1 MVSIWRNTR
10 VRGEGK
16 VLAALEDRATSKN
29 CLGCI
34 IDTAFAENVLDV
46 TVIKE
51 GEIIKH
57 VLGGES
63 LHHKIMETAVI
74 RYPPF
79 ITFPEYGTPGCL
91 EDFILDEQLIDLLDG
106 TEYRLLRHLSS
117 KFNFTTRF
125 LLRQQ
130 LELWGTV
137 YDNDTASGVIGMIKD
152 GSTHFGVGGFNWDLR
167 YWPHV
172 DQLLPYRRTLVKFLS
187 PRRGGSANWLALVHP
202 FDLKIWSSIFV
213 VVLAAATCLNLAQRV
228 EIGQQGADFVLC
240 LLVSLSVLAQQGD
253 VPKYWSHGVRRPIL
267 VGLQLCVILLGA
279 CYCALLFA
287 VLTVEQAAQQV
298 DSVQELVD
306 SNLRLTDVDEIW
318 PGQLRL
324 SDDQNI
330 ATMMKK
336 FRMSSS
342 WDELLKRLNSGKFSY
357 TVECL
362 DTGFLCLQDDIMT
375 DMLENLHLSEDF
387 VLTSEI
393 AMVMKKGFPLK
404 NAFDRETSHL
414 IESGILK
421 MWEEQVVRKI
431 PERDMGRLMKK
442 RGAATVPIAIGLS
455 HMGGP
460 FMMLIFG
467 LCLALFSF
475 FMEVLFCGKSARSL
489 QL

>member
-1 MVSIWRNTR
+1 MR
-10 VRGEGK
+10 K
-16 VLAALEDRATSKN
+16 Q
-29 CLGCI
+29 
-34 IDTAFAENVLDV
+34 AECRP
-46 TVIKE
+46 TVNDF
-51 GEIIKH
+51 
-57 VLGGES
+57 LQ
-63 LHHKIMETAVI
+63 TAVI

-79 ITFPEYGTPGCL
+79 ITFPEYSTPGCL
-91 EDFILDEQLIDLLDG
+91 EDVILDEQLIDLLDG

-213 VVLAAATCLNLAQRV
+213 AVLAAATCLNLAQRV

-240 LLVSLSVLAQQGD
+240 LLVSLGVLAQQGD
-253 VPKYWSHGVRRPIL
+253 IPKN
-267 VGLQLCVILLGA
+267 C
-279 CYCALLFA
+279 F
-287 VLTVEQAAQQV
+287 E
-298 DSVQELVD
+298 
-306 SNLRLTDVDEIW
+306 
-318 PGQLRL
+318 QLRL

-330 ATMMKK
+330 ATIMKK

-357 TVECL
+357 TAECL
-362 DTGFLCLQDDIMT
+362 DTGFLCLQDDITT

-421 MWEEQVVRKI
+421 MWEDQVVRKI

-467 LCLALFSF
+467 LCLAIFSF
-475 FMEVLFCGKSARSL
+475 CMEVLFCGKSARSL